1 MFDIGGLEL
10 IIIGI
15 VALIVVGPK
24 DLPGMFRTVGQFM
37 GRMRGMAR
45 EFQRSM
51 EDAADQTGL
60 KEATKDLRKVNDLGL
75 NSATKSAQNFAKD
88 FMDNKTAATAEPA
101 GPKAPTPTPAPT
113 PAPAAAAEPAPAATA
128 APAPADAAKPV
139 ADS

>member
-10 IIIGI
+10 IVIGI

-24 DLPGMFRTVGQFM
+24 DLPGMFRTAGQFM

-51 EDAADQTGL
+51 EDAADQSGL
-60 KEATKDLRKVNDLGL
+60 SEATKDLRKMNDLGL

-88 FMDNKTAATAEPA
+88 FMDNKTASKAEPI
-101 GPKAPTPTPAPT
+101 GPKAPPKAASAPKSDAPQTTTPAQATDPAVSKPETT
-113 PAPAAAAEPAPAATA
+113 PVP
-128 APAPADAAKPV
+128 
-139 ADS
+139 DS

>member
-10 IIIGI
+10 IVIGI

-24 DLPGMFRTVGQFM
+24 DLPGMFRTAGKFM

-51 EDAADQTGL
+51 EDAADQSGL
-60 KEATKDLRKVNDLGL
+60 KEATKDLRGMNDLGL

-88 FMDNKTAATAEPA
+88 FMDNKTAAKAEA
-101 GPKAPTPTPAPT
+101 DTPTAKTPAPDAPT
-113 PAPAAAAEPAPAATA
+113 PAPEA
-128 APAPADAAKPV
+128 APAEAAPAKQATDN
-139 ADS
+139 